1 MDNPKI
7 SKSRSSDLQLYTAI
21 EIAERMKVSRSFAY
35 QLMRSGEIT
44 TVRIGRAI
52 RVRKDDLTE
61 YILKHTRPG
70 GDFHHPR

>member
-61 YILKHTRPG
+61 YILKHTRSG